1 MSRDFHPTI
10 NVLIYYNY
18 IDNIQT
24 SSKSV
29 TIRFILSVIWKNT
42 ITRIPYFFT
51 HTRVHAAT
59 SYFPVGSPTGNL
71 STHRFF
77 PPIWGNTHILV
88 SLEPSTNVPRRSFQ
102 AASVSSSRFSDA
114 RSSFRPAVGCWI
126 VWNSQNNYRFPVP
139 VSCRRHH
146 FLRETRVTTRP
157 FLPPQL
163 SRS

>member
-10 NVLIYYNY
+10 NVLIYFNY
-18 IDNIQT
+18 VDNIQT

-29 TIRFILSVIWKNT
+29 TIRFICYMEKHNHANSIFLYAHSGPRGILLFSGRFSHRKPKYTSFLSA
-42 ITRIPYFFT
+42 
-51 HTRVHAAT
+51 HHM
-59 SYFPVGSPTGNL
+59 
-71 STHRFF
+71 
-77 PPIWGNTHILV
+77 GNTHILV

-102 AASVSSSRFSDA
+102 AASVPSSRFSDA

-157 FLPPQL
+157 SLPPQL